1 MAGIM
6 VTADGP
12 KHHGSSDLKTRT
24 KEGENSESSQLGK
37 TTPGGKWSNQ
47 KPSKHGACQHGVFSS
62 TEKAYDSVDAAGPCQ
77 APKAQSGS
85 GIVRLSLASLIS
97 LKPLENTNFHGW

>member
-1 MAGIM
+1 MGRQRQEAN
-6 VTADGP
+6 GP
-12 KHHGSSDLKTRT
+12 IQ
-24 KEGENSESSQLGK
+24 N
-37 TTPGGKWSNQ
+37 
-47 KPSKHGACQHGVFSS
+47 PSKHGACNLVDALFSS

-97 LKPLENTNFHGW
+97 FKPLENTNFDGCEPVTC